1 MSDQNDR
8 SMQDLKPTVWIGKQ
22 GCTETM
28 IEEIVA
34 QLKKRKMIKVKW
46 LQNTEVDPEDI
57 ALKAKAKLVE
67 VRGRTMVL
75 AEKGKD
81 VPGNSREETGD
92 QNGAGNREDETGG
105 EEIIYFQGNLNDQ
118 MRIMMGADAPIPPD
132 TITARGG
139 GQAYEI
145 LCDDFSNPSGH
156 CPSGHPTRNELPFSE
171 LRINGNRSA
180 TGAPARVAAFIA
192 NRSSWM
198 NPDCYQSVSLLRRT
212 HPPVEIYK
220 NPPHQ

>member
-57 ALKAKAKLVE
+57 ALKAKADLVE

-75 AEKGKD
+75 AEKGKECS
-81 VPGNSREETGD
+81 GNSRPRSHG
-92 QNGAGNREDETGG
+92 NVKFAG
-105 EEIIYFQGNLNDQ
+105 
-118 MRIMMGADAPIPPD
+118 
-132 TITARGG
+132 
-139 GQAYEI
+139 
-145 LCDDFSNPSGH
+145 
-156 CPSGHPTRNELPFSE
+156 
-171 LRINGNRSA
+171 
-180 TGAPARVAAFIA
+180 
-192 NRSSWM
+192 
-198 NPDCYQSVSLLRRT
+198 
-212 HPPVEIYK
+212 
-220 NPPHQ
+220 